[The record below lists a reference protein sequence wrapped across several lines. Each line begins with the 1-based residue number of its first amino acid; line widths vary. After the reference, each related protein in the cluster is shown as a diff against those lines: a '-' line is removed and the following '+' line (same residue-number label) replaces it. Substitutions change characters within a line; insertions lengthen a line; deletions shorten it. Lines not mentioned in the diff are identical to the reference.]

1 MVWIMYK
8 NLIRGLGICM
18 AVVLAGAMVWGTGIQ
33 VSAQS
38 NFNSYTYDEWD
49 DSVAAPAS
57 YQPVFSRNGIEIG
70 AGAFNTPQDLFM
82 DADGHLYVVDTGN
95 NRIVVLDA
103 ELNLQEIMES
113 VRMNGEE
120 IPLTDIEGLY
130 VTEEHVMYASQ
141 TSASRVLVIEDG
153 EVTATIE
160 KPVSSLIAED
170 FIFAPTKI
178 GIDIYGRAYVLSKG
192 CYSGLLQFD
201 VDGSFMGFFGANKVE
216 VTADVIFNYM
226 WKNLLSDA
234 QRAAMTSILPIEYSN
249 VDCSRDGFVYT
260 STVGTQLPKSQIK
273 KLNPLGN
280 NIYYALGN
288 AEFNFGDEEFSYT
301 KGKVNYPSFM
311 DVKVDE
317 DGFIF
322 AIDLTSG
329 RIFERDQEANLI
341 GVFGGMGNQLGT
353 FQTPVAVEVYQG
365 RVYVLDRGKSNITVF
380 EPTEYGA
387 LVEEATILYNN
398 GLYDESSAAWQ
409 QVLARN
415 ANSTLAY
422 NGIGKAYAQAEEYTD
437 ALKYL
442 RYSGDKYSYSR
453 SFSKNR
459 LLVIRKYGPF
469 AVIGLVLI
477 VIGVKVAKRAK
488 RRKKDER

>member
-1 MVWIMYK
+1 MVWIMHRH
-8 NLIRGLGICM
+8 LIRGLGVCM
-18 AVVLAGAMVWGTGIQ
+18 AAVMIGAMAWADGIQ

-57 YQPVFSRNGIEIG
+57 YQPVIFRNGMEIG
-70 AGAFNTPQDLFM
+70 TGAFNAPQDLFM

-103 ELNLQEIMES
+103 KLNLLDIMES

-120 IPLTDIEGLY
+120 IPLTDIQGLY

-141 TSASRVLVIEDG
+141 TSAGRVLIIEDG
-153 EVTATIE
+153 EVLATIE
-160 KPVSSLIAED
+160 KPVSNLIGDD

-280 NIYYALGN
+280 NIYYALGKE
-288 AEFNFGDEEFSYT
+288 EFNFGDEEFSYT

-317 DGFIF
+317 NGFIF

-341 GVFGGMGNQLGT
+341 GVFGGMGNQIGT
-353 FQTPVAVEVYQG
+353 FQSPVAVEVYDGQ
-365 RVYVLDRGKSNITVF
+365 VYVLDRLKSNITVF

-398 GLYDESSAAWQ
+398 GLYKESAAAWQ

-422 NGIGKAYAQAEEYTD
+422 NGIGKAYAQEEAYTE
-437 ALKYL
+437 ALQYL

-453 SFSKNR
+453 SFGKNR
-459 LLVIRKYGPF
+459 LLVIRKYGPL
-469 AVIGLVLI
+469 AVIALAA
-477 VIGVKVAKRAK
+477 VIICVKAAKRIK
-488 RRKKDER
+488 RRKKR